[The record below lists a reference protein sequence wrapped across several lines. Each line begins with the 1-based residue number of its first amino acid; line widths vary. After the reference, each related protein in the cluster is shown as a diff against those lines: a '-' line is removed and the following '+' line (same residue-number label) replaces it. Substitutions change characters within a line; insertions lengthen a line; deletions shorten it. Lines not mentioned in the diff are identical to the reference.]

1 MKGTRPLNN
10 AEIRKVS
17 DAFEG
22 IFAVRNRSLFMLGVS
37 VGGRISELL
46 ALKVNDVWQNGKPVT
61 DLLFDLNIVKGREMS
76 RAVPVNIDGR
86 EAIEDLITWQT
97 ELYGNTDP
105 TRSLFTSR
113 NGQGS
118 QRMTRKAAYDV
129 LKDAFEGAGLNG
141 KLGTHSLRKSYAQRL
156 YEQTNDIYAV
166 QEMLGHKS
174 VITTQRYLGVNYA
187 SVREA
192 SEAMSVSSEGDIS
205 TKTSPSVNEAPDDV
219 LLMELLRRGYD
230 VTKLLE
236 KDESMQLLESSDETT
251 PLNDETTPLNDETT
265 PLNDETTPLKFV

>member
-1 MKGTRPLNN
+1 MKGTRPLDN

-17 DAFEG
+17 DAFDG
-22 IFAVRNRSLFMLGVS
+22 RFSVRNRSLFMLGVS

-46 ALKVNDVWQNGKPVT
+46 ALKVNDVWQNGKPVK
-61 DLLFDLNIVKGREMS
+61 DLLFDRNIVKGGEIS
-76 RAVPVNIDGR
+76 RAVPVNVDGR
-86 EAIEDLITWQT
+86 EAIENLIAWQT
-97 ELYGNTDP
+97 ELYGNASP
-105 TRSLFTSR
+105 TRSLFPSR

-118 QRMTRKAAYDV
+118 QTMTRKAAHDV
-129 LKDAFEGAGLNG
+129 LKKTFEAAGLNG

-192 SEAMSVSSEGDIS
+192 SEAMSVYNEGDIS
-205 TKTSPSVNEAPDDV
+205 TKTSPSVNGATDDV
-219 LLMELLRRGYD
+219 LLVELLRRGYD
-230 VTKLLE
+230 VARLLLKE
-236 KDESMQLLESSDETT
+236 ELQE
-251 PLNDETTPLNDETT
+251 PLQP
-265 PLNDETTPLKFV
+265 PGQKSASKFV

>member
-22 IFAVRNRSLFMLGVS
+22 IFAIRNRSLFMLGVS

-236 KDESMQLLESSDETT
+236 KDESMQLLQSSDETT

-265 PLNDETTPLKFV
+265 PLNDETTPPKFV